1 MYVGFFSTRNELIS
15 AIWNMS
21 TFKQKLRNMP
31 NLLDWRYL
39 YLAFANCIHLNEILC
54 GRHFFSSR
62 LGLVSS
68 CMAPFTLFLT
78 AHATNLRTLF
88 AGTNISMDIFFWL
101 PAFSMTCNRTQFECR
116 EFILNNSLVFLP
128 LFFFLWMRVVCH
140 LKKLRLCK
148 RTHCWFIGIANDF
161 PFDLLNANANASAQM
176 QPSNFGFRIDF

>member
-54 GRHFFSSR
+54 GRHFFSSL
-62 LGLVSS
+62 LGSVSG

-78 AHATNLRTLF
+78 AHATNLRILF
-88 AGTNISMDIFFWL
+88 VGTNISMDIFFGCLRSVWHVIRNSNAENSFWIIPWCFCL
-101 PAFSMTCNRTQFECR
+101 YFFSSGCASLKRAALMQTHTLLIYWNR
-116 EFILNNSLVFLP
+116 
-128 LFFFLWMRVVCH
+128 
-140 LKKLRLCK
+140 
-148 RTHCWFIGIANDF
+148 
-161 PFDLLNANANASAQM
+161 
-176 QPSNFGFRIDF
+176 